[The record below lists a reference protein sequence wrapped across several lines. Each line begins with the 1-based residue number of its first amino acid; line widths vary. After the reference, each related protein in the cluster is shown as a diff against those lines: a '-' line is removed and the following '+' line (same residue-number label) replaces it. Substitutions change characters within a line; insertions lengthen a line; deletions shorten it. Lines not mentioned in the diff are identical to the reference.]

1 MLQDLPAGMS
11 AVESILEHKVVQSE
25 HGDEYFLYLVKW
37 LNYNVSAS
45 TWQDEYSFKGGE
57 ALVRVVFP

>member
-25 HGDEYFLYLVKW
+25 HGDEYILYLVKW